1 VGAAAGRSGA
11 RFVGRILPLQA
22 EAVADKIDQFIEG
35 IKSQIGWTTQ
45 LPWSAGTLE
54 QRRFDALRLLK
65 QVPAITELTETKN
78 VCL

>member
-1 VGAAAGRSGA
+1 LSAAQWLAGRS
-11 RFVGRILPLQA
+11 RRGRSS
-22 EAVADKIDQFIEG
+22 KIDQFIEG

-78 VCL
+78 VRF